1 VDITNYIMV
10 EIGHPTHV
18 FDYDRIKTHQLIL
31 RQAQDKE
38 EIITLLYSFLG
49 KDYSRKDFMFWAQNV
64 IE

>member
-1 VDITNYIMV
+1 MLEKSSFYSLS
-10 EIGHPTHV
+10 
-18 FDYDRIKTHQLIL
+18 DYKKYN
-31 RQAQDKE
+31 DKE